1 MKIGTATI
9 ASSTLQLT
17 GASAGTHSSGLDGAI
32 AATVP
37 TGGSFAYVGPLFGPG
52 SIEAMRIAETAPA
65 GLPDVIGFMPE
76 APLAVVALFVR
87 DGTATRLYL
96 PADPGPSSNRW
107 VDVPRMPEFYAMVT
121 SDRDAQRKAWIDALG
136 KVKPANW
143 PTGINLSKTNLASM
157 SAPALRI
164 LLARLASHVC
174 PVTAVNQ
181 PAKSFRGGQTHG
193 FTLPLLRYPVSEP
206 DCYIRVIAGREGRLE
221 SINAYDLSAGIS
233 LGSIQFNVHRAAIF
247 RFLHAFHRSDPALF
261 GACFNSF
268 GWSPK
273 MVTIGGQQVFAMDVN
288 ASGSTVQLT
297 GRDADHARNCGYF
310 QSGVPGHDAF
320 SQIDAV
326 FRRSIAEGCRDA
338 VVWPHVQESIM
349 GISGQWLRPGLDKIQ
364 AAGIPAV
371 NTLRPDRD
379 TFILKALL
387 LSAYVRF
394 SACLDP
400 LLNALNPFA
409 SMSAKLGAING
420 VLLAPGTWPNCNH
433 DRRASLATRLAAQKV
448 DALAAWDVIQRLADA
463 QGAPMSDAMA
473 VSAHPADLDEDGCE
487 HDAHPATSEDVR
499 LWNAQAAAAVTRL
512 GDGGARFQALV
523 TEAAVPRPRRRKGKA
538 AATAAA
544 RAGDKPERIA
554 PGDLV
559 ADVSRKGRPAIALV
573 EAVDGRHI
581 HVRDAAGSYRRWRGK
596 DAAGRVPKS
605 LRVLARDGKLTR
617 ALADFADELVFADP
631 TLAVPPFTDDE
642 QRVVL
647 EPLLPQAAN
656 DAALAWNQQRHPNVS
671 GVSLPRI
678 DATLAA
684 YVDPGSVKAAIAA
697 ARGAAAA
704 TADAVLVEAIHQFQ
718 RKTYVESSQHDGRC
732 GEATL
737 DNLGLYLGRPGLN
750 QVDVAN
756 PTAQA
761 HLTNINSKL
770 AGKADNPPAPATLNA
785 SNWFRHMTAP
795 AFLGQTFSNGIH
807 AVLLRRFRTAERHLL
822 SLPEYRGLT
831 PVKLGAAVGIRE
843 FHRGSRPTATTGSMH
858 TFGLATDINYAGNP
872 WLKGGRIVQ
881 VLQRARRL
889 ISGAALGNA
898 ANAAAMLHAQLAG
911 KPTAEIYD
919 RLWTLDRDFRS
930 YLALRNDNEE
940 LKQLLENHRQKG
952 TAGIFDAG
960 ETVDAAAVR
969 WRNTIVSDI
978 DALGADDGFVG
989 RDPRDGFLDLAKDLV
1004 IALRD
1009 VGCLAWGASD
1019 FGPTASGDIM
1029 HFDCRN
1035 TGLGRVINKGFVP
1048 PERTCA

>member
-9 ASSTLQLT
+9 ASFTLQLT
-17 GASAGTHSSGLDGAI
+17 GASAGTHSSGLDAAI
-32 AATVP
+32 VATVP
-37 TGGSFAYVGPLFGPG
+37 TGGSFAYVGPLFDSG
-52 SIEAMRIAETAPA
+52 SIEAVRIAEAAPA

-76 APLAVVALFVR
+76 AALAVVALFLR

-96 PADPGPSSNRW
+96 PADPDPSSSRW
-107 VDVPRMPEFYAMVT
+107 VDVPRMAEFYAMVT

-164 LLARLASHVC
+164 LLARLAPHVC

-181 PAKSFRGGQTHG
+181 PSKSFRGGQTHG

-221 SINAYDLSAGIS
+221 SINAYDLRAGIS

-247 RFLHAFHRSDPALF
+247 RFLHALQQSDPALF
-261 GACFNSF
+261 ATCFNSF

-273 MVTIGGQQVFAMDVN
+273 IVTIGGQQVFAMDVN

-326 FRRSIAEGCRDA
+326 FRRSIGGACRDA

-371 NTLRPDRD
+371 DPMRPDRD
-379 TFILKALL
+379 TFVLKALL

-400 LLNALNPFA
+400 LLNALKPFA
-409 SMSAKLGAING
+409 SMGAKLGAINS
-420 VLLAPGTWPNCNH
+420 VLLAPGSWPNCNH
-433 DRRASLATRLAAQKV
+433 DRRASLSTRLTAQKV
-448 DALAAWDVIQRLADA
+448 DALAAWEVIQRLADA
-463 QGAPMSDAMA
+463 QAGAPMSDAMA
-473 VSAHPADLDEDGCE
+473 VHAHPPDADEDGCE
-487 HDAHPATSEDVR
+487 HDAHSATSEDAR
-499 LWNAQAAAAVTRL
+499 LWNAQAAAAVTQL

-523 TEAAVPRPRRRKGKA
+523 TEATVPRRGRRKGK

-544 RAGDKPERIA
+544 RAGDTPARIA

-559 ADVSRKGRPAIALV
+559 ADVSRKGRPAIAIV
-573 EAVDGRHI
+573 EAVDDHHI
-581 HVRDAAGSYRRWRGK
+581 HVRDAAGSYGQWRRK
-596 DAAGRVPKS
+596 DAAGRVPKG
-605 LRVLARDGKLTR
+605 LRVLARDGKLRRT
-617 ALADFADELVFADP
+617 LADFADELVFADP
-631 TLAVPPFTDDE
+631 ALAVPPFTDDE
-642 QRVVL
+642 RRVVL

-671 GVSLPRI
+671 GVNLTRI
-678 DATLAA
+678 AATLDA
-684 YVDPGSVKAAIAA
+684 YVDSGSVKAAIVA
-697 ARGAAAA
+697 ARGAPAA
-704 TADAVLVEAIHQFQ
+704 TANAVLVEAIHQFQ
-718 RKTYVESSQHDGRC
+718 RKTYAASSQHDGRC
-732 GEATL
+732 GESTL

-770 AGKADNPPAPATLNA
+770 AGKTDNPPAPATLNA

-807 AVLLRRFRTAERHLL
+807 AVLLRRFRVAERQLL
-822 SLPEYRGLT
+822 GLPQYRGLT

-858 TFGLATDINYAGNP
+858 TFGLASDINYVGNP

-911 KPTAEIYD
+911 KPTAEIFD
-919 RLWTLDRDFRS
+919 LLWTLDRDFRS
-930 YLALRNDNEE
+930 YLALRDDNEE
-940 LKQLLENHRQKG
+940 LRRLLEDHRQKG
-952 TAGIFDAG
+952 TAGIFNAG

-969 WRNTIVSDI
+969 WRNSIVSDLG
-978 DALGADDGFVG
+978 ALGDDDGFVG
-989 RDPRDGFLDLAKDLV
+989 RDPRNGFLDLAKDLV

-1035 TGLGRVINKGFVP
+1035 TGLGRVINRGFTP